1 MAKLHQKTTT
11 KDLAIAIAKQTGL
24 RLEEVRHVLEC
35 LPFYIY
41 ESIAKNKDVTYTNLG
56 RFRRVFRKAR
66 HGSNFRGGSAYR
78 RKTYRMNFTPYE
90 SVRKKLQELA
100 NK

>member
-1 MAKLHQKTTT
+1 MAKSHQKTTT

-35 LPFYIY
+35 LPFYIFDSVARNKTA
-41 ESIAKNKDVTYTNLG
+41 SIANLG
-56 RFRRVFRKAR
+56 TFKRVFRKAR
-66 HGSNFRGGSAYR
+66 NGSNFKGCHTQ
-78 RKTYRMNFTPYE
+78 RKQTYRIKFIPHFKL
-90 SVRKKLQELA
+90 RKKLQELA